1 MVSLRILF
9 PSNADGWG
17 AWAFT
22 FAMVADPQKLVNGS
36 GPDSLTRTMVDRF
49 IVYRENTVHNNGG
62 FAVGATVESE
72 RPGGPRGL
80 IGDVLLEHNRI
91 RLSDA
96 PEVVNKTGQCST
108 AFVRNHGDDT
118 AAEL

>member
-1 MVSLRILF
+1 
-9 PSNADGWG
+9 
-17 AWAFT
+17 
-22 FAMVADPQKLVNGS
+22 
-36 GPDSLTRTMVDRF
+36 MVDRF

-118 AAEL
+118 AAELWDQ